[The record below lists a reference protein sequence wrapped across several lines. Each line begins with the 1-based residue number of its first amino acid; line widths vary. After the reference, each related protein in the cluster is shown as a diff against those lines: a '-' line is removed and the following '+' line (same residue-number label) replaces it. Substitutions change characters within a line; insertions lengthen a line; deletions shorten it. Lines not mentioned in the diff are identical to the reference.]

1 MAGRTWGSGGLEE
14 DIEQVSVGK
23 AWEKKKMKMGL
34 ADSGS
39 QPGEGR
45 GVLHHEKW
53 GSLCKFLSKGAG
65 L

>member
-1 MAGRTWGSGGLEE
+1 MVAGRTWGSGGLEE

-34 ADSGS
+34 ADSVS

-45 GVLHHEKW
+45 GV
-53 GSLCKFLSKGAG
+53 
-65 L
+65 